1 MSLLPFV
8 LAAFS
13 DSAQAAM
20 PDEWTYNP
28 AGKRD
33 PFAAIYGP
41 TVEPGGPE
49 VTGMFRWTP
58 EQLVVTGVLDSAS
71 GPRAMVVDPEGTA
84 YVLQPGSYVGKNWGK
99 VTAISEEGVVV
110 TTEYR
115 SREGELVLNATVM
128 RLR

>member
-8 LAAFS
+8 LTVFTHT
-13 DSAQAAM
+13 AQAAA
-20 PDEWTYNP
+20 PEEWTYNP

-33 PFAAIYGP
+33 PFAGIHGP
-41 TVEPGGPE
+41 TIDPGGPE
-49 VTGMFRWTP
+49 ATGMFRWTP
-58 EQLVVTGVLDSAS
+58 EQLVVTGVLESAS

-84 YVLQPGSYVGKNWGK
+84 YVLRPGSYVGKNWGK
-99 VTAISEEGVVV
+99 VTSISEAGVVV

-115 SREGELVLNATVM
+115 SRDGEIVVNATVM

>member
-1 MSLLPFV
+1 MSLLPVV
-8 LAAFS
+8 LASFTH
-13 DSAQAAM
+13 SAQAQT
-20 PDEWTYNP
+20 PPEWSYNP

-41 TVEPGGPE
+41 VVEGGGPE
-49 VTGMFRWTP
+49 ATGMFRWAP
-58 EQLVVTGVLDSAS
+58 EQLVVTGVLDSAT

-84 YVLQPGSYVGKNWGK
+84 YVLRPGSYVGKNWGK
-99 VTAISEEGVVV
+99 VSAISEAGVVV

-115 SREGELVLNATVM
+115 TGDGDLVLNALVM

>member
-1 MSLLPFV
+1 MSLFPFV
-8 LAAFS
+8 LLALT
-13 DSAQAAM
+13 DSAQATM

-41 TVEPGGPE
+41 IVDPRGPAE
-49 VTGMFRWTP
+49 SGMFRWTP
-58 EQLVVTGVLDSAS
+58 EQLVVTGVLDSAT

-84 YVLQPGSYVGKNWGK
+84 YVLRPGSYVGKNWGK
-99 VTAISEEGVVV
+99 VTAISEAGVVV

-115 SREGELVLNATVM
+115 TGDGELVVNAAVM